1 MTSNQ
6 FFNKLL
12 RELSYRSTEGYP
24 ILAKKEHQDIIS
36 DILSE
41 WGLSSIES
49 ELIQNL
55 TEGGEEDAQYKHLG
69 QGFYVKA
76 GDAGKEGAQ
85 KFTKDDNGKYS
96 PVSDDEYEKQK
107 NKAGEEGGP
116 TNNPNA
122 EPQEKDKGEE
132 GQAVGGEQP
141 PAEPE
146 KGTSLQDPQSQ
157 ERFKKETDAAEKA
170 TRESNRKYSKK
181 DQASINDFQRR
192 IGENTQFL
200 SAEQQELVNE
210 ALSRIE
216 NLYDENSSDE
226 LKKESAQWLVDNM
239 KFSTND
245 NGTKAYFNALGG
257 NRKIISGKAGTAS
270 AAELVNRVKQ
280 HAEVR
285 EHNQKGIKDKLSSAA
300 KPDLG
305 KENEASPKKHKQVQ
319 EFFQSNPI
327 LSRVTQSLWG
337 FFAVMDENGNP
348 KMPSNKYTKEY
359 LEQSFKNPALDRTIQ
374 TATEMSKNGEIDE
387 KFVSALQNHKDRL
400 QTLLDKYESPSEELA
415 TAIDESYNQMMVDL
429 HEADADAASAVMKQ
443 LAENRLYETLLARG
457 QEVYL
462 PSKGNFPAGD
472 VIMKDGSGMVSLI
485 SCKFGKSGRTYGC
498 PANAKAIQSVH
509 PDPNKREITGQ
520 YLGEGCHLLVLN
532 DDLYR
537 GDTKE
542 ETIDK
547 TKKFVINSLGEIGLT
562 GVFNEEELQEYAT
575 IIAEYTSEIEKI
587 KQEMSSTSFPSKDK
601 YWEEFGK
608 RLAGIDKEYATRMG
622 KIMTEERIEKLIGKN
637 NVGNAR
643 NKKGEVPVEVALCMI
658 NDANS
663 IRTSDG
669 YGLEHNKQYYDDNGE
684 PHFVTDKG
692 TNEPNDYSITYR
704 TRRTA
709 GRAGGGP
716 QYSFTGDGKVPDTMV
731 DNENTAYDTES
742 GDDLDD

>member
-24 ILAKKEHQDIIS
+24 ILAKKEHQDLIS

-41 WGLSSIES
+41 WGLGSMES

-55 TEGGEEDAQYKHLG
+55 TEGGEEDSKYVHTG
-69 QGFYVKA
+69 GGTYVKA
-76 GDAGKEGAQ
+76 GDEGKEGTQ
-85 KFTKDDNGKYS
+85 KFKKDDNGKYS
-96 PVSDDEYEKQK
+96 PISDDEYEKQK
-107 NKAGEEGGP
+107 NKAGEEGGA

-122 EPQEKDKGEE
+122 EPKEKGGEE
-132 GQAVGGEQP
+132 GQAVGSEQP

-146 KGTSLQDPQSQ
+146 KGTSLQTPESQ
-157 ERFKKETDAAEKA
+157 ERFKKEQEAAEKA

-181 DQASINDFQRR
+181 DQSAINDFQTR

-216 NLYDENSSDE
+216 NLYDENSSEE

-245 NGTKAYFNALGG
+245 NGKKAYFNVLGG

-280 HAEVR
+280 HVEVR
-285 EHNQKGIKDKLSSAA
+285 EHNQKAIKDKLSSAA

-327 LSRVTQSLWG
+327 LSRVNESLWG

-348 KMPSNKYTKEY
+348 KMPSNKHTKEY
-359 LEQSFKNPALDRTIQ
+359 LEQSFNNPALDRTIGV
-374 TATEMSKNGEIDE
+374 ATEMAKNGEIDE

-400 QTLLDKYESPSEELA
+400 QSLLDKYESPSEELA

-457 QEVYL
+457 EEVYL

-485 SCKFGKSGRTYGC
+485 SVKFGKSGRTYGC

-509 PDPNKREITGQ
+509 PDPNKREMTGQ
-520 YLGEGCHLLVLN
+520 YLGEKGHLLVLN
-532 DDLYR
+532 DELYR

-542 ETIDK
+542 ETIAK
-547 TKKFVINSLGEIGLT
+547 TKKFITNSLGEIGLT
-562 GVFNEEELQEYAT
+562 GVFDEEELNEFAT
-575 IIAEYTSEIEKI
+575 IIAEYTEEIEKI
-587 KQEMSSTSFPSKDK
+587 KQEMASTSFPSKDK
-601 YWEEFGK
+601 YWEAFGK
-608 RLAGIDKEYATRMG
+608 RLAGLDKEFAARMG
-622 KIMTEERIEKLIGKN
+622 KVMTEEKIEKLIGKN

-669 YGLEHNKQYYDDNGE
+669 FGLSHNKQYYDSNGE
-684 PHFVTDKG
+684 PQFVTVKG
-692 TNEPNDYSITYR
+692 NNDPNAYSITYR

-716 QYSFTGDGKVPDTMV
+716 QYSFSDDGNVPDTMV
-731 DNENTAYDTES
+731 DSENTAYDTES

>member
-24 ILAKKEHQDIIS
+24 ILAKKEHQDLIS

-41 WGLSSIES
+41 GGMGSIKY
-49 ELIQNL
+49 ELIKNL
-55 TEGGEEDAQYKHLG
+55 NEGADEDSKYVHIG
-69 QGFYVKA
+69 GPIYVKA
-76 GDAGKEGAQ
+76 SDEGKEGAQ
-85 KFTKDDNGKYS
+85 KFKKDDNGKYS
-96 PVSDDEYEKQK
+96 PISDDEYEKEK
-107 NKAGEEGGP
+107 NKAGEKGGT

-122 EPQEKDKGEE
+122 EPKEKSGEE

-146 KGTSLQDPQSQ
+146 KGTALQDTQSQ
-157 ERFKKETDAAEKA
+157 ERFKKEQEAAEKA
-170 TRESNRKYSKK
+170 ARESNRKYSKK
-181 DQASINDFQRR
+181 DQSAINDFQTR

-216 NLYDENSSDE
+216 NLYDENSSEE

-245 NGTKAYFNALGG
+245 NGKKAYFNVLGG

-280 HAEVR
+280 HVEVR
-285 EHNQKGIKDKLSSAA
+285 EHNQKAIKDKLSSAA

-305 KENEASPKKHKQVQ
+305 KENEASPKKHKPVQ

-327 LSRVTQSLWG
+327 LSRVNESLWG

-348 KMPSNKYTKEY
+348 KMPSNKHTKEY
-359 LEQSFKNPALDRTIQ
+359 LEQSFNNPALDRTIQ
-374 TATEMSKNGEIDE
+374 VATEMAKNGEIDE

-400 QTLLDKYESPSEELA
+400 QSLLDKYEAPSEELA
-415 TAIDESYNQMMVDL
+415 KAIDDSYNQMMIDL

-457 QEVYL
+457 EEVYL

-485 SCKFGKSGRTYGC
+485 SVKFGKSGRTYGC

-509 PDPNKREITGQ
+509 PDPNKREMTGQ
-520 YLGEGCHLLVLN
+520 YLGEKGHLLVLN
-532 DDLYR
+532 DELYR
-537 GDTKE
+537 GETKE
-542 ETIDK
+542 ETIEK

-562 GVFNEEELQEYAT
+562 GIFDEEELNEFAT
-575 IIAEYTSEIEKI
+575 IIAEYAEEIEKI
-587 KQEMSSTSFPSKDK
+587 KQEMASTSFPNKDK

-608 RLAGIDKEYATRMG
+608 RLAGLDKEFATRMG
-622 KIMTEERIEKLIGKN
+622 KVMTEEKIEKLIGKN

-669 YGLEHNKQYYDDNGE
+669 FGLSHNKQYYDSNGE
-684 PHFVTDKG
+684 PKFVTVKG
-692 TNEPNDYSITYR
+692 NNDPNAYSITYR

-716 QYSFTGDGKVPDTMV
+716 QYSFSDDGNVPDTMV
-731 DNENTAYDTES
+731 DSENTAYDTES